1 MSVTVEALHGE
12 KDDELIAFLDEL
24 STDSASV
31 LGYHYPFYRDM
42 LTTLEVGE
50 PIYLGARC
58 EGKLVGYLPALMKK
72 SPAGVVIGS
81 LPYFGPNAGVLCGNE
96 RCEQVHS
103 ALLEE
108 LAQRART
115 VNAISC
121 AIYTPFQFGD
131 FGLYEKALPR
141 WEVVERFTQ
150 YQRLDADVR
159 DPAAKSRVEFRDGGS
174 NGTIVEDEVSAA
186 RTVPGKGI
194 RYDLRKAQRLGV
206 TVSSEVTTERMATFF
221 SIYEQNCHEFGIPLK
236 PRTAV
241 EWLGRTELV
250 GKHTRL
256 YFAFHE
262 GEMIGGLM
270 MVWSPKVASYYIPCS
285 LTEARSLQPS
295 TVLIDAAMTEAR
307 EQGIEFWNWES
318 SPGRDSG
325 VYQFKKKW
333 GAVESEYRIYIQ
345 TFAGQDRLRELGRAG
360 ITREFPYYFVWPF
373 DRL

>member
-1 MSVTVEALHGE
+1 MNRMPFAASIALR
-12 KDDELIAFLDEL
+12 L
-24 STDSASV
+24 
-31 LGYHYPFYRDM
+31 
-42 LTTLEVGE
+42 
-50 PIYLGARC
+50 
-58 EGKLVGYLPALMKK
+58 
-72 SPAGVVIGS
+72 
-81 LPYFGPNAGVLCGNE
+81 
-96 RCEQVHS
+96 
-103 ALLEE
+103 
-108 LAQRART
+108 
-115 VNAISC
+115 NAISC

-174 NGTIVEDEVSAA
+174 NSTIVEDEVSAA